1 MKAETLDPVVQ
12 TTNNNESSASAVE
25 STRKKKGEVI
35 FVGLDLGTNTSF
47 ILSGS
52 EDSSDY
58 SVSKLL
64 PSVVGYVRDGLV
76 NGILP
81 TADEVFFGEDAI
93 ANKLHL
99 DLVWPLKDGVISD
112 VKATRDLL
120 RHMREKVDASGTSEI
135 RAVIGMPANTSAASK
150 EVLRR
155 AVTGVFDRILIIPEP
170 FLAALG
176 YREDTR
182 LAEAHYVDPV
192 QNSLFIDIGAGT
204 TDLCLVQGYFPRKD
218 DELSFSYAGDSVDAA
233 ITEGLE
239 RVYPDMKLS
248 LLQIRDLKETHS
260 YVGASRRPIDVRVVV
275 GGKGQTIE
283 VADVVGDTCNKLL
296 DRIFES
302 VKELIV
308 RAPSESVVTLLQ
320 NILITGG
327 GSRIK
332 GIDTELQKKLV
343 DEGFAAPRVRTVGED
358 YKRYVGL
365 GAMKAARAARDA
377 QWQILFG

>member
-1 MKAETLDPVVQ
+1 MKTETAEPVIETV
-12 TTNNNESSASAVE
+12 NKSESSMSRVDSPRGKA
-25 STRKKKGEVI
+25 GGVI

-52 EDSSDY
+52 GGSSDY
-58 SVSKLL
+58 AASKLL

-81 TADEVFFGEDAI
+81 SADEVFYGDDAI

-99 DLVWPLKDGVISD
+99 DLIWPLKDGVISD
-112 VKATRDLL
+112 VKATGDLL
-120 RHMREKVDASGTSEI
+120 RHLRKKVDVSGTAEI

-182 LAEAHYVDPV
+182 LIEEHYVDPV

-218 DELSFSYAGDSVDAA
+218 DELSFSYAGDSIDTA
-233 ITEGLE
+233 IGEGLAH
-239 RVYPDMKLS
+239 VYPDMKLS
-248 LLQIRDLKETHS
+248 LLQIRELKENHS

-283 VADVVGDTCNKLL
+283 IADVVGNACNQLL

-327 GSRIK
+327 GSCIK
-332 GIDTELQKKLV
+332 GIDTELQKRLA

-377 QWQILFG
+377 QWQILFK